1 MTMDQFRIQRESE
14 EDKKKHSI
22 LGNSDF
28 LAKNNLLGLS
38 NSSELAK
45 NDFKNYMNYHLD
57 LSTAKPLNK
66 FENYP
71 REYSVQGTNIDYNY
85 KNPD

>member
-71 REYSVQGTNIDYNY
+71 REYSVQGINIDYNY
-85 KNPD
+85 KNLD

>member
-1 MTMDQFRIQRESE
+1 MESE

-38 NSSELAK
+38 NSSELANK
-45 NDFKNYMNYHLD
+45 DFNNFMSYHLD
-57 LSTAKPLNK
+57 LSTEKPLNK

-71 REYSVQGTNIDYNY
+71 KEYSIQGINVDNNY
-85 KNPD
+85 ENHD

>member
-38 NSSELAK
+38 NSSEFAK

-71 REYSVQGTNIDYNY
+71 REYSVQGINIDYNY
-85 KNPD
+85 KNLD